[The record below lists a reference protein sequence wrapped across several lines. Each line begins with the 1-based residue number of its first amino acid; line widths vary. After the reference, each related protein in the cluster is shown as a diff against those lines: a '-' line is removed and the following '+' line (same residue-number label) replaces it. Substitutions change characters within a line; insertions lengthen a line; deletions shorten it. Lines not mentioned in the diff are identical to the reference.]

1 MDYQIALLFITF
13 IIYSF
18 FGYLI
23 EVTSMTLDNKKLV
36 LSRGFL
42 IGPIIPV
49 FGFGALAIIL
59 FLTRYSDEIIT
70 LFIMSTV
77 ICMVIEYFTSF
88 LMEKI
93 FNLRWW
99 DYSYKKYN
107 INGRVTLDFCL
118 YFGIG
123 GVIMLKFIHPLISKL
138 LLSIDPKVIV
148 IIGTILLILFIIDFV
163 VSTDIIFRFK
173 KNVHKLVKKDST
185 FRIKKEVRRVLKE
198 RSLLTIR
205 LIKAFP
211 YVNRNNKDHEI
222 TKLHKLVLDKKD
234 YKNIQEKRKG
244 RK

>member
-1 MDYQIALLFITF
+1 MDYQISLLFITF

-18 FGYLI
+18 FGYII
-23 EVTSMTLDNKKLV
+23 EVTAMSLEEKKLT

-49 FGFGALAIIL
+49 FGVGAIAIIL
-59 FLTRYSDEIIT
+59 FLSRYSDEVLT
-70 LFIMSTV
+70 LFILSTV
-77 ICMVIEYFTSF
+77 ICMVIEYFTSY

-93 FNLRWW
+93 FNMRWW
-99 DYSYKKYN
+99 DYSDKKYN
-107 INGRVTLDFCL
+107 INGRITLDFCL

-123 GVIMLKFIHPLISKL
+123 GTVMLKYFHPLLSKL
-138 LLSIDPKVIV
+138 LLSIEPKVIS

-173 KNVHKLVKKDST
+173 KNVHKLIKKDST

-211 YVNRNNKDHEI
+211 NIILLGKESKINKVK
-222 TKLHKLVLDKKD
+222 KLIL
-234 YKNIQEKRKG
+234 G
-244 RK
+244 RKE